1 MHPHTAGQKMNG
13 NLLAQKKLLSAVTP
27 SGVPLLCSKWHEFFG
42 LSVSLSLSLCLP
54 VFLSFCLISFLCVCL
69 SVSISFSV
77 FLNDRTFVTVSG
89 LQSTKMCSLEQNVCL
104 SVFVSVLSLSLSL
117 SLSVWMYGWSVFVS
131 ICYY

>member
-27 SGVPLLCSKWHEFFG
+27 SRVPLLCSKWHEF
-42 LSVSLSLSLCLP
+42 LVCLSLYLFPLVSQ
-54 VFLSFCLISFLCVCL
+54 SFCLSDSQAFCVFVCL
-69 SVSISFSV
+69 SL
-77 FLNDRTFVTVSG
+77 FLSLFWSNDRTFVTVSG

-117 SLSVWMYGWSVFVS
+117 WMYGWSVFVS
-131 ICYY
+131 IYY